1 MNDSTQTPKKRGC
14 FFYGCLSLIVVLFLG
29 VLTAVVVAV
38 YATKKLGA
46 MAITYTD
53 TAPVQLEKVEV
64 APAELNAIQQ
74 RLATFQQALENQ
86 GPAQELTL
94 SAREINALI
103 GNEPSL
109 KALKDKLF
117 VSIDGNR
124 IRGQVSWPLDDIGK
138 IKQLKGRYLNGE
150 VAFRLSLENGR
161 LGVYVDDLKVKGQ
174 PLPGALLAAF
184 RGQNL
189 AEEVQKDPET
199 AARIQKFDSIKVEDG
214 KLTLRNKAKP

>member
-1 MNDSTQTPKKRGC
+1 MNESTQTPKKRGC
-14 FFYGCLSLIVVLFLG
+14 FFYGCLTLIVVLFLG

-38 YATKKLGA
+38 YATKKLSA

-64 APAELNAIQQ
+64 TPAELKAIEQ
-74 RLATFQQALENQ
+74 RVATFQQALENQ
-86 GPAQELTL
+86 SQAQELTL
-94 SAREINALI
+94 SVQEINALI
-103 GNEPSL
+103 ANAPSF

-138 IKQLKGRYLNGE
+138 FKLKGRYLNGE
-150 VAFRLSLENGR
+150 VAFRLSLANGR

-174 PLPGALLAAF
+174 PLPATLLTVF

-189 AEEVQKDPET
+189 AEGMQNDPET